1 MAKTEN
7 LDCVEVKRR
16 AQRELLK
23 EIRGGSLE
31 EELRAMHRLA
41 EESPLWKKLRRAK
54 RKTRTRATK
63 PPERERKIGW
73 TPMNR

>member
-23 EIRGGSLE
+23 EIRGGSLKD
-31 EELRAMHRLA
+31 ELQAMHRLA

-54 RKTRTRATK
+54 KKTRAAK
-63 PPERERKIGW
+63 PPEKRRKTG
-73 TPMNR
+73 

>member
-1 MAKTEN
+1 MSKTEN

-23 EIRGGSLE
+23 EVRGGSLKDE
-31 EELRAMHRLA
+31 MHAMHRLA

-54 RKTRTRATK
+54 KRARAAK
-63 PPERERKIGW
+63 PPAKRKNTG
-73 TPMNR
+73 